1 VFDEAVLDA
10 DRSLCKWGRGRR
22 GPLTTQMMIMR
33 TGSVIYNVLKLKLI
47 KLNIHLKA
55 LKLPL
60 KLSLM
65 PSQGFDL
72 C

>member
-1 VFDEAVLDA
+1 M
-10 DRSLCKWGRGRR
+10 RKRTRGWMR
-22 GPLTTQMMIMR
+22 GPLTTQMTIMR

-60 KLSLM
+60 KLPLKLSLM
-65 PSQGFDL
+65 PSEGFNL